1 MIFTFSTCV
10 SSQCKCARAAWL
22 CFVRLCASAINHMAG
37 GGRSDMERLSPTK
50 LLLITTHHPSQY
62 RKQQG
67 SAFMRGVG
75 LYCLVGWVRAFH
87 LHHAPPPPSSAATSK
102 WLHPSSSSHHHHHHQ
117 RSLWTMSAS
126 TSTNT
131 NTQSNAISGSSATG
145 VDSAQAGYY
154 RTFDAAGTPDVDPL
168 LRSQVRE
175 KLLSKRRK
183 RFSKEKGQ
191 EVLQQLS
198 DSRVVP
204 VRVLVDV
211 DLRQTLRL
219 TRREKKARLFIPV
232 EATSKL
238 SLFLDYIYQAFP
250 VEGIPHNMMVRVR
263 RGGSTATVGG
273 GGGGEARTAAAFE
286 EAAAAAAE
294 KEEEEGDSI
303 SSSSTSEMED
313 LYITLVTD
321 ADLVRA
327 LSEAQKEGQMP
338 QLYIKTDKTA
348 AAAMVPFYLRGMP
361 DPRLAETMQMVSFYK
376 FFAPPIEDEF
386 ALDLLAKKLRAV
398 WEPFG
403 ALGRVYVA
411 SEGINAQ
418 MAVPATVFPN
428 FAEACA
434 SLTELKNVFLN
445 RDREVGMEEYMN
457 EPAFDA
463 LHIRIREQVVADGGM
478 EGGRAGGRKG
488 EEFDWQDCGAGMN
501 PREWHEK
508 VDDPKVLVLD
518 CRNEFESEV
527 GRFVS
532 AEPLN
537 TSFFRESWD
546 VLKRRLVDVPKETEI
561 LTYCTGGIRC
571 IKVGAYLKQELGFEN
586 VARLEGGIVSYARH
600 LREKEAAEATAEAR
614 VAAAVGGVIPS
625 SKFKGINYVFDN
637 RLGERITE
645 DILAQ
650 CDQCG
655 TPSDNYVNCANPNCH
670 VRFLQCSSCGSTHQ
684 HCCSRGCIQALEELE
699 QQPPK
704 GGYSAPPRSVYP
716 PGVEEACPLL
726 PLSEGT
732 RRPSKRV
739 WLQPGPFQNVR
750 LNRGFDLA
758 MDAFMEA
765 EAGTLLESDLLQRLS
780 QETEGVFP
788 GGAHMLSGHSQGRLL
803 AVLTNAIGAR
813 SALEIGTFTGYATLC
828 MAEGLAGAAAASAAA
843 GAAAVYVPKVVTC
856 EIDDRAARIAQKY
869 FDEAA
874 ATPAAATAGAEVELH
889 REPAMDLLRRLAT
902 PEGEGRPSFDVIF
915 LDGDKKRYIEY
926 YDFILEH
933 KLLSGGGIMIA
944 DNVLWKGLVPEL
956 GRRIGNEGEDAVLPV
971 EEFEALG
978 FSKRQVML
986 TKVLHDFNMHVR
998 ADMRTEQ
1005 AFLPIRD
1012 GLLIMRWKGFE
1023 RTTLPTAG
1031 GAPPV
1036 SGRR

>member
-1 MIFTFSTCV
+1 
-10 SSQCKCARAAWL
+10 
-22 CFVRLCASAINHMAG
+22 
-37 GGRSDMERLSPTK
+37 
-50 LLLITTHHPSQY
+50 
-62 RKQQG
+62 
-67 SAFMRGVG
+67 
-75 LYCLVGWVRAFH
+75 
-87 LHHAPPPPSSAATSK
+87 
-102 WLHPSSSSHHHHHHQ
+102 
-117 RSLWTMSAS
+117 
-126 TSTNT
+126 
-131 NTQSNAISGSSATG
+131 
-145 VDSAQAGYY
+145 
-154 RTFDAAGTPDVDPL
+154 L

-175 KLLSKRRK
+175 KLLSKRREK
-183 RFSKEKGQ
+183 FNKEKGQ

-238 SLFLDYIYQAFP
+238 SVFLDYIYQAFP
-250 VEGIPHNMMVRVR
+250 VEGMPHNMVVKVR
-263 RGGSTATVGG
+263 RGGSTAT
-273 GGGGEARTAAAFE
+273 GGGEVRTAAAFE
-286 EAAAAAAE
+286 DAAAAVAAAAD
-294 KEEEEGDSI
+294 KEEEEGEEG
-303 SSSSTSEMED
+303 SSSSNSNSMED

-327 LSEAQKEGQMP
+327 FSEARKEGQMP

-348 AAAMVPFYLRGMP
+348 AAAMVPSYLRGMP
-361 DPRLAETMQMVSFYK
+361 DPRQAETMQMVSFYK
-376 FFAPPIEDEF
+376 FFAPPIEDEL
-386 ALDLLAKKLRAV
+386 ALDFLAKKLRAV

-418 MAVPATVFPN
+418 MAVPATVFSN

-434 SLTELKNVFLN
+434 SLGELKNVFLN
-445 RDREVGMEEYMN
+445 RDREVGMEEYME

-463 LHIRIREQVVADGGM
+463 LHIRIREQVVADGGV
-478 EGGRAGGRKG
+478 EGGREGG
-488 EEFDWQDCGAGMN
+488 FDWEDCGVGMS

-508 VDDPKVLVLD
+508 VDDAKVLVLD

-546 VLKRRLVDVPKETEI
+546 VLKRRLVDVPRETEI

-600 LREKEAAEATAEAR
+600 LREEQAADATAAAADAAAA
-614 VAAAVGGVIPS
+614 AAAVGGVIPG

-670 VRFLQCSSCGSTHQ
+670 VRFLQCSSCGASHQ
-684 HCCSRGCIQALEELE
+684 HCCSRGCIQALHELE

-704 GGYSAPPRSVYP
+704 GGYPAPPRSVYP

-732 RRPSKRV
+732 RRSRKRV

-765 EAGTLLESDLLQRLS
+765 EAGTLPESDLLQRLS

-788 GGAHMLSGHSQGRLL
+788 GGAHMLSGHSQGRLM
-803 AVLTNAIGAR
+803 AVLTKAIGAR

-828 MAEGLAGAAAASAAA
+828 LAEGLAGAAAAAAA
-843 GAAAVYVPKVVTC
+843 ATGGDAMASPPKVVTC
-856 EIDDRAARIAQKY
+856 EIDDRAANIAQKY
-869 FDEAA
+869 FDEAG
-874 ATPAAATAGAEVELH
+874 ATPAAATAGAEIELH
-889 REPAMDLLRRLAT
+889 REPAMDLLKRLAAI

-956 GRRIGNEGEDAVLPV
+956 GRRIAKDGEEAVLPV

-1023 RTTLPTAG
+1023 RTTLPTAA

-1036 SGRR
+1036 SGR

>member
-1 MIFTFSTCV
+1 
-10 SSQCKCARAAWL
+10 
-22 CFVRLCASAINHMAG
+22 
-37 GGRSDMERLSPTK
+37 
-50 LLLITTHHPSQY
+50 
-62 RKQQG
+62 
-67 SAFMRGVG
+67 
-75 LYCLVGWVRAFH
+75 
-87 LHHAPPPPSSAATSK
+87 
-102 WLHPSSSSHHHHHHQ
+102 
-117 RSLWTMSAS
+117 MSAS
-126 TSTNT
+126 TNTDTSTKINI
-131 NTQSNAISGSSATG
+131 NSNVPSGSSSTG
-145 VDSAQAGYY
+145 VDSARAGYY

-175 KLLSKRRK
+175 KLLRKRRE

-219 TRREKKARLFIPV
+219 TRREKKTRLFIPV
-232 EATSKL
+232 EATSRL
-238 SLFLDYIYQAFP
+238 SVFLDYIYQAFP
-250 VEGIPHNMMVRVR
+250 VEGMPHNIVVKVR
-263 RGGSTATVGG
+263 RGGSTATG

-286 EAAAAAAE
+286 EAPAAAPQ
-294 KEEEEGDSI
+294 KEEE
-303 SSSSTSEMED
+303 SSSTSRSSSGISSEAED
-313 LYITLVTD
+313 LLITLVTD

-327 LSEAQKEGQMP
+327 FSEAQKEGQMP

-348 AAAMVPFYLRGMP
+348 AAAMVPSYLRGMP

-376 FFAPPIEDEF
+376 FFAPPIADEL
-386 ALDLLAKKLRAV
+386 ALNQLAKKLRAV

-434 SLTELKNVFLN
+434 SLSELMNVFLN
-445 RDREVGMEEYMN
+445 RDREVTMEEYMG
-457 EPAFDA
+457 EPAFDS
-463 LHIRIREQVVADGGM
+463 LHIRVREQVVADGGV
-478 EGGRAGGRKG
+478 EGGRGEGRKG
-488 EEFDWQDCGAGMN
+488 KEFDWQDCGVGMS

-546 VLKRRLVDVPKETEI
+546 VLKRRLEDVPKETEI

-600 LREKEAAEATAEAR
+600 LREEQAVDVTAKAVASPPAA
-614 VAAAVGGVIPS
+614 AAAVGGVIPG

-645 DILAQ
+645 DILAR

-670 VRFLQCSSCGSTHQ
+670 VRFLQCSSCGASHQ
-684 HCCSRGCIQALEELE
+684 HCCSRGCVQALQDLE

-704 GGYSAPPRSVYP
+704 GGYPAPPRSIYP

-726 PLSEGT
+726 PLSGGT

-765 EAGTLLESDLLQRLS
+765 EAGTLFESDLLQRLS
-780 QETEGVFP
+780 QETESVFP

-803 AVLTNAIGAR
+803 ATLTQAIGAR

-828 MAEGLAGAAAASAAA
+828 MAEGLTGAA
-843 GAAAVYVPKVVTC
+843 GVTAAAVGTAARVVLPPKVVTC

-874 ATPAAATAGAEVELH
+874 ATPAAGAATAAEIEMH
-889 REPAMDLLRRLAT
+889 REPAMDLLQRLAAI

-926 YDFILEH
+926 YDFVLEH

-956 GRRIGNEGEDAVLPV
+956 GRRIGKDGEEAVLPV
-971 EEFEALG
+971 EEFEVLG

-1023 RTTLPTAG
+1023 RTTLPMAA